1 MLGRCID
8 VFVEENSQGWR
19 PPFDGFSGRCL
30 VSISM
35 DSGMSLNLKEYHL
48 QCSKLRY
55 QFLGNFTF
63 EFYLRTYLNM
73 YIYIHAYM
81 HAYRQTDRRT
91 DGQTD
96 RHACMPAY
104 KQVNS
109 TKKALRMVT
118 IVYNKYR
125 FQTCIPSLFELSV
138 MWVYEAW
145 LQCWA

>member
-19 PPFDGFSGRCL
+19 PPFDDFSGRCL

-81 HAYRQTDRRT
+81 HAYRQTDRQTDRRT
-91 DGQTD
+91 DGQ
-96 RHACMPAY
+96 ACMHAGIQASELNKEGIAY
-104 KQVNS
+104 GHHCVQQV
-109 TKKALRMVT
+109 
-118 IVYNKYR
+118 
-125 FQTCIPSLFELSV
+125 
-138 MWVYEAW
+138 
-145 LQCWA
+145 